1 MHKSLIVFSAMLVF
15 PSIAGCYRTPRMDY
29 SAVNLVGA
37 HGVVTLDQQP
47 LAQATVVFEAPD
59 KQFSFATT
67 DATGKYA
74 LQFDSAQRGVTPG
87 PKTVR
92 ISMSGAIGEEAESIA
107 EEGRAPPPAAV
118 ERVPARYNRQSELKV
133 DVSPDRNEYNFD
145 LTSK

>member
-1 MHKSLIVFSAMLVF
+1 MHKSLIIFAALLVL
-15 PSIAGCYRTPRMDY
+15 PAVAGCYRAPHMDY
-29 SAVNLVGA
+29 STVNLVQA
-37 HGVVTLDQQP
+37 HGAVRLDQQP

-67 DATGKYA
+67 DAAGKYA
-74 LQFDSAQRGVTPG
+74 LQFDSAQRGVAPG
-87 PKTVR
+87 PKIVR
-92 ISMSGAIGEEAESIA
+92 IRTTGPIGEEAESIA
-107 EEGRAPPPAAV
+107 EEGTTPPAAAV

>member
-1 MHKSLIVFSAMLVF
+1 MHKSLIVFAAMLVL
-15 PSIAGCYRTPRMDY
+15 PSFAGCYRTPHMDY
-29 SAVNLVGA
+29 SAVNLVPA
-37 HGVVTLDQQP
+37 HGAVTLDQQP

-87 PKTVR
+87 PKIVR
-92 ISMSGAIGEEAESIA
+92 IRTTGPIGEAAESTA
-107 EEGRAPPPAAV
+107 EEGAAPPATAV

-133 DVSPDRNEYNFD
+133 DVSPDRNEYNFE
-145 LTSK
+145 LTLK